1 MLILMTRARVMM
13 VIVLGCLAVG
23 CAWWSPSP
31 ADSARHF
38 IESQVTADTPAA
50 VPAGDLA
57 GRVAL
62 DYARAL
68 ARQGSVLRYGVETST
83 IQADETRTVIAVT
96 PVRADGTAPPALRFH
111 VVLAKD
117 DAGGWRVRAWS
128 AAD

>member
-1 MLILMTRARVMM
+1 MTRARVMM
-13 VIVLGCLAVG
+13 VIVLGCLPVG
-23 CAWWSPSP
+23 CTWRSPSP
-31 ADSARHF
+31 VDSARHF
-38 IESQVTADTPAA
+38 IESQVTADTPDTA
-50 VPAGDLA
+50 PAGDLA

-83 IQADETRTVIAVT
+83 VEPDETRTVIAVT
-96 PVRADGTAPPALRFH
+96 PTRSDGTAPPALRFQ

-117 DAGGWRVRAWS
+117 DTGGWRVRAWS